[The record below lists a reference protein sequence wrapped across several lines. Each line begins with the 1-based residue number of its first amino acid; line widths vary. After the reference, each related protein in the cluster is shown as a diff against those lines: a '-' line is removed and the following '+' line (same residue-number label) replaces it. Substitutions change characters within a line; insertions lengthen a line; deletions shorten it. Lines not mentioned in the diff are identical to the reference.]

1 MQLAKQLLPVLAIL
15 LHGTLISG
23 QSTCS
28 FATFYQTR
36 GDASVNEF
44 ATALLKS
51 RDNHIYMAG
60 RSGNQTFLQK
70 MTPSGE
76 ILWNRQ
82 FQINPFEPFT
92 PSELIEDSDGMIIG
106 CGTQGSP
113 GLSKGFV
120 FRYNPGTNTV
130 LWSRSIT
137 SNNPIMGGIVEKVP
151 GGNYVICQSA
161 LLSSGEREAEVI
173 EVNRNTG
180 AINPGLSRRYE
191 YLDSDVFT
199 RIVAANGALYL
210 TGWSTSRTG
219 TQANARRQLL
229 VCLNPGTLDPL
240 WAQLGHRDTLTPV
253 SFTGRDLV
261 VDGSSL
267 VMAYNGSPEASP
279 SGSGAD
285 TIYLQKT
292 DFNGNIQWVRSYNVL
307 AGVLKL
313 LPASDGYFIYGQQDG
328 NQHVVIKT
336 DKNGVPLWS
345 RRLTD
350 GTPDGTSA
358 ADFAPNLAVMLADS
372 VYLAGHTPRVSRDV
386 MFWKMLSTA
395 GPSPTDTCGMIATSN
410 VTSSLVSNPVRLP
423 ITLNQVFSSASAL
436 FAGVPV
442 QDVTMATQ
450 SVCPACALP
459 PGACPEGN
467 DFIIKVISTEC
478 VAGKVDIRYQ
488 LCDLDG
494 GSVPPLTVSFFD
506 SDPFTTPANLI
517 YSVPV
522 SPSNAIDCFEGVF
535 LDMVPKLGSTNLEEG
550 DYLYMVVNLPA
561 GSLTP
566 LDTANFPVPQLLEC
580 NYSNNLEQFEVD
592 LPDMLPLDLGPDIEK
607 CTGSTVTLDA
617 GPGFHR
623 YQWSNGS
630 ITRTANV
637 TLTNQYR
644 VTVTDDCGRTKVD
657 AIQVTFLLPTT
668 ASFSDS
674 LCVGET
680 IYFRGQPFNQPGEYT
695 LILPGTNGRCD
706 TIATLKITE
715 RNTPKE
721 NKLIQL
727 CPGDSVLIG
736 GTIVKTPGIY
746 TIIKQAAVGCDTVFT
761 YTVTILPQPFQ
772 VYSISFCEGDS
783 VVIGGVAY
791 STPQIVTDTIPG
803 QNGDC
808 DTIAFIELII
818 RPQVNIS
825 GGDVLFCRGDTVV
838 IDGNAYAQPGEVSVS
853 KNNNGSGCDTLVTFV
868 LKYITPAP
876 SVLTVQCPAN
886 KTVTVNPG
894 ASPAQVTYNMPTA
907 ASDCVCP
914 GIAWSSVGPAS
925 GSNFPLGPTQV
936 CYTAKDSCGSVANC
950 CFTVT
955 VVEELACDVK
965 EVGCVK
971 YELLSITEDPM
982 HRRTYRMRVTNNCPE
997 KLVYTAIQL
1006 PKSIAADDPGEGSI
1020 YTSPEGRQYLVRN
1033 PNYSPFFSI
1042 RFRSLNDSI
1051 ANGQTATFRF
1061 TIPQQSSPNSFR
1073 ITSRLEPQFFLESTL
1088 NIFGCPIGVTSS
1100 NREESDDRSELVFH
1114 EISPEK
1120 ILSVFPNPTS
1130 GDIYADVYDWLGQGV
1145 DIRVF
1150 DLQGRQILNMREN
1163 VTEEI
1168 IRVPLPAGLAGG
1180 MYIMQVTGDDGDQA
1194 TIRFEKY

>member
-92 PSELIEDSDGMIIG
+92 PSELIEDSDGMIVG

-120 FRYNPGTNTV
+120 FRYNPGTNTFF
-130 LWSRSIT
+130 WSRSIS
-137 SNNPIMGGIVEKVP
+137 SNNPIMGGIAEKTS

-173 EVNRNTG
+173 EINRNTG
-180 AINPGLSRRYE
+180 SINPGLSRRYE

-199 RIVAANGALYL
+199 KIVAANGALYL

-229 VCLNPGTLDPL
+229 VCLNPATLDPL
-240 WAQLGHRDTLTPV
+240 WAQLGHRDTLAPV

-267 VMAYNGSPEASP
+267 VMAYNGSPESSP
-279 SGSGAD
+279 SGSGTD

-292 DFNGNIQWVRSYNVL
+292 DFDGNIQWVRSYNVA

-313 LPASDGYFIYGQQDG
+313 LPASDGYFIYGQHNG
-328 NQHVVIKT
+328 NTHVVIKT

-345 RRLTD
+345 RVLTD

-372 VYLAGHTPRVSRDV
+372 VYLAGLMPGASKDV
-386 MFWKMLSTA
+386 MFWKMLSTTD
-395 GPSPTDTCGMIATSN
+395 PSPADTCGMIASPN
-410 VTSSLVSNPVRLP
+410 VNSALVSSPVRLP

-436 FAGVPV
+436 FAGLST
-442 QDVTMATQ
+442 QDVTMATEN
-450 SVCPACALP
+450 VCPACTLP

-467 DFIIKVISTEC
+467 DFVIRVISAEC
-478 VAGKVDIRYQ
+478 VSGQVDIRYQ

-494 GSVPPLTVSFFD
+494 GTIPQLNVAFFD
-506 SDPFTTPANLI
+506 TNPFTTPANLI

-522 SPSNAIDCFEGVF
+522 SPNSAVDCFEGVF
-535 LDMVPKLGSTNLEEG
+535 LDMVPKLGSTNLEDG

-561 GSLTP
+561 GSVTP
-566 LDTANFPVPQLLEC
+566 LDTANFPTPLLLEC
-580 NYSNNLEQFEVD
+580 DYSNNLEQFEVD

-607 CTGSTVTLDA
+607 CAGSTVTLDA

-630 ITRTANV
+630 IAQTASV
-637 TLTNQYR
+637 TLANQYR

-657 AIQVTFLLPTT
+657 AIQVSFLLPAT
-668 ASFSDS
+668 ASFTDS
-674 LCVGET
+674 ICEGE
-680 IYFRGQPFNQPGEYT
+680 ILIFRGQPFNQPGTYS
-695 LILPGTNGRCD
+695 LILPGANGNCD
-706 TIATLKITE
+706 TVATLVIIK
-715 RNTPKE
+715 RNVPKTDE
-721 NKLIQL
+721 FVQL
-727 CPGDSVLIG
+727 CPGDSLVLGAMVIKQAG
-736 GTIVKTPGIY
+736 VY
-746 TIIKQAAVGCDTVFT
+746 TVTKQAAVGCDTIFN
-761 YTVTILPQPFQ
+761 YWVTIKPQPFITES
-772 VYSISFCEGDS
+772 VGFCQGES
-783 VVIGGVAY
+783 VVIGGQVY
-791 STPQIVTDTIPG
+791 STPQVVTDTIPG
-803 QNGDC
+803 LNGDC
-808 DTIAFIELII
+808 NTIAYYELYYY
-818 RPQVNIS
+818 PTVNIS
-825 GGDVLFCRGDTVV
+825 GGDLLFCRGESVV
-838 IDGNAYAQPGEVSVS
+838 IDGVTYTQPGTVTVK
-853 KNNNGSGCDTLVTFV
+853 KNSTGTGCDTLVTFT
-868 LKYITPAP
+868 LKHVVTSP

-886 KTVTVNPG
+886 KLVTVNPG
-894 ASPAQVTYNMPTA
+894 ASPVQVTYNMPTA

-914 GIAWSSVGPAS
+914 GIAWSSTGPAS
-925 GSNFPLGPTQV
+925 GGNFATGPTQV
-936 CYTAKDSCGSVANC
+936 CYTAKDSCGSVASC

-971 YELLSITEDPM
+971 YELLSITEDAM

-1006 PKSIAADDPGEGSI
+1006 PKSTPADEPAENSI

-1042 RFRSLNDSI
+1042 RFKSTSDSI
-1051 ANGQTATFRF
+1051 ANGQKATFRF
-1061 TIPQQSSPNSFR
+1061 TIPQQSSPNAFR
-1073 ITSRLEPQFFLESTL
+1073 ITSRLEPQYFLESTL
-1088 NIFGCPIGVTSS
+1088 NIFGCPIGVTGS
-1100 NREESDDRSELVFH
+1100 NREESGDRSGQTFH
-1114 EISPEK
+1114 EIAPEK
-1120 ILSVFPNPTS
+1120 VLGVFPNPTS
-1130 GDIYADVYDWLGQGV
+1130 GDIYADVYDWIGQGV

-1180 MYIMQVTGDDGDQA
+1180 MYIMQLTGDNGDQA

>member
-36 GDASVNEF
+36 GDASVNEY

-92 PSELIEDSDGMIIG
+92 PGELIEDSDGMIVG

-120 FRYNPGTNTV
+120 FRYNPATNTFF
-130 LWSRSIT
+130 WSRSIS
-137 SNNPIMGGIVEKVP
+137 SNNPVMGGIVEKTP

-161 LLSSGEREAEVI
+161 LLSTGEREAEVI
-173 EVNRNTG
+173 EINRITG

-191 YLDSDVFT
+191 YLHSDVFT
-199 RIVAANGALYL
+199 KIVSANGALYL

-240 WAQLGHRDTLTPV
+240 WAQLGHRDTLAPV

-279 SGSGAD
+279 SGSGVD

-292 DFNGNIQWVRSYNVL
+292 DFNGNIEWVRSYSEL

-313 LPASDGYFIYGQQDG
+313 ISAPDGYFIYGQRDG

-345 RRLTD
+345 RKLTD
-350 GTPDGTSA
+350 GTSDGTNA

-372 VYLAGHTPRVSRDV
+372 VYLAGLTPGVSKDV
-386 MFWKMLSTA
+386 MFWKMLSTTD
-395 GPSPTDTCGMIATSN
+395 PSPTDTCGMITSIN
-410 VTSSLVSNPVRLP
+410 VNSALVSNPVRLP
-423 ITLNQVFSSASAL
+423 ITMNQVFSSASAL
-436 FAGVPV
+436 FAGVPL
-442 QDVTMATQ
+442 QDFTMATE
-450 SVCPACALP
+450 SVCPSCVQT
-459 PGACPEGN
+459 PGACPQGN
-467 DFIIKVISTEC
+467 DFILTVLSTEC
-478 VAGKVDIRYQ
+478 DGGQVNIRYR

-494 GSVPPLTVSFFD
+494 GQVPQLNVGFFD
-506 SDPFTTPANLI
+506 SNPFTTPANLI

-522 SPSNAIDCFEGVF
+522 SPSNTTDCYDGVF
-535 LDMVPKLGSTNLEEG
+535 FDMVPKLGSTNLEDG
-550 DYLYMVVNLPA
+550 DYLYMVVNLPSGA
-561 GSLTP
+561 TTP
-566 LDTANFPVPQLLEC
+566 LDSANFPSPLLLEC
-580 NYSNNLEQFEVD
+580 DYTNNLATFEVD
-592 LPDMLPLDLGPDIEK
+592 LPDMPSLDLGPDVER
-607 CTGSTVTLDA
+607 CAGSTVTLDA

-630 ITRTANV
+630 ISRTANV

-644 VTVTDDCGRTKVD
+644 VTVTDDCGRTKAD

-668 ASFSDS
+668 ASFADS
-674 LCVGET
+674 LCEGET
-680 IYFRGQPFNQPGEYT
+680 IYFRGQPFNQTGTYT
-695 LILPGTNGRCD
+695 LILPGANGRCD
-706 TIATLKITE
+706 TIATLTVTK
-715 RNTPKE
+715 RHVPKMDE
-721 NKLIQL
+721 FVQL
-727 CPGDSVLIG
+727 CPGDSLVL
-736 GTIVKTPGIY
+736 GTMVIKTTGIY
-746 TIIKQAAVGCDTVFT
+746 TVTKKASIGCDTIVN
-761 YTVTILPQPFQ
+761 YWVTIKPQPFITD
-772 VYSISFCEGDS
+772 SIGFCQGES
-783 VVIGGVAY
+783 VVIGGQAY
-791 STPQIVTDTIPG
+791 STPQVVEDTIPG
-803 QNGDC
+803 LNGAC
-808 DTIAFIELII
+808 NTIAFYELYYY
-818 RPQVNIS
+818 PTVNIS
-825 GGDVLFCRGDTVV
+825 GGDILFCRGESVV
-838 IDGNAYAQPGEVSVS
+838 IDGVSYTQPGQVTVS
-853 KNNNGSGCDTLVTFV
+853 KNSTGIGCDTLITFT
-868 LKYITPAP
+868 LKYVATAP
-876 SVLTVQCPAN
+876 SMLTVQCPAN
-886 KTVTVNPG
+886 KSVTVNPG
-894 ASPAQVTYNMPTA
+894 TSPAQVTYNMPTA
-907 ASDCVCP
+907 ASDCICP

-925 GSNFPLGPTQV
+925 GANFPLGPTQV
-936 CYTAKDSCGSVANC
+936 CYTAKDSCGSVASC
-950 CFTVT
+950 CFTIT

-971 YELLSITEDPM
+971 YELLSITEDAIY
-982 HRRTYRMRVTNNCPE
+982 RKTYRMRVTNNCPE

-1006 PKSIAADDPGEGSI
+1006 PKSTPADEPAENSV

-1033 PNYSPFFSI
+1033 PNYSPFYSI
-1042 RFRSLNDSI
+1042 RFRSLGDSI

-1073 ITSRLEPQFFLESTL
+1073 ITSRLEPQYFLESTL
-1088 NIFGCPIGVTSS
+1088 NIFGCPIGVTGS
-1100 NREESDDRSELVFH
+1100 NREESGDRSEQSFH
-1114 EISPEK
+1114 EITAERT
-1120 ILSVFPNPTS
+1120 LSVFPNPTS
-1130 GDIYADVYDWLGQGV
+1130 GDIYADVIDWLGQGI

-1150 DLQGRQILNMREN
+1150 DLQGRQILAMREN
-1163 VTEEI
+1163 VTEDI
-1168 IRVPLPAGLAGG
+1168 LRIPLPAGLSGG
-1180 MYIMQVTGDDGDQA
+1180 LYIMQVTGDNGERA
-1194 TIRFEKY
+1194 VIRFERY